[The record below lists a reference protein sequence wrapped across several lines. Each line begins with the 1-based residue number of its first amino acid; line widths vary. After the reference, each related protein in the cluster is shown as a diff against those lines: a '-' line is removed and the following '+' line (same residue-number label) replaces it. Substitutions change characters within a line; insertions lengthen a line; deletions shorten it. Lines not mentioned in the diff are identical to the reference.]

1 MTGNSPEPDLGRAP
15 ENGDENNPAHDEF
28 NADLTDRDLAE
39 VEDSEEPQ
47 EIRPNGYELLPTSN
61 CENEDDNEDDNVE
74 FGYST
79 YDGQEFQIRTSHD
92 YHNLV
97 TIETSTPA
105 VSCSEKPSIPLDT
118 TQIETIKSIMSKVI
132 LPNSAIPVWA
142 HSITDEQLKQVVDE
156 KVGKEVDDTWAV
168 FD

>member
-1 MTGNSPEPDLGRAP
+1 MTGNSPEPDLGRVP
-15 ENGDENNPAHDEF
+15 ENENNPDHDRF
-28 NADLTDRDLAE
+28 NADLTDRDLAD
-39 VEDSEEPQ
+39 VEDNEEPE

-61 CENEDDNEDDNVE
+61 CDDEDDNVE

-79 YDGQEFQIRTSHD
+79 YDGQEFQIRTSCD

-97 TIETSTPA
+97 TVETSTTA
-105 VSCSEKPSIPLDT
+105 VNCSDKPSIPLDT
-118 TQIETIKSIMSKVI
+118 AQIETIKSIMSKVL

-156 KVGKEVDDTWAV
+156 KVAKETDNSWAV
-168 FD
+168 FE